1 MRPAGCPANGSS
13 VLVVDQFEELF
24 TACEDEQ
31 ERGEFV
37 AGLVRAARDRSLV
50 VLAVRADFYGRCA
63 AYPELS
69 RLVGA
74 NHVLVGPMSRDE
86 LRRAIE
92 RPAQRVGLSIEP
104 ELVES
109 LLTDVEGEPGTLPL
123 LSTALLELW
132 RERDGRRL
140 RHAAYARSGG
150 VQGAVARM
158 AEAAFV
164 GLDPHEQAI
173 ARTLLLRLADEGENG
188 TIVRR
193 RIGLAELE
201 SAGSPEAAAVVAR
214 LTDHRLLTVS
224 DGAIEVAHEALL
236 REWPRLRAWLDED
249 ADSRRL
255 HHQLGDAARAWDA
268 DARDPGA
275 LYRGARLASALD
287 WAADHDPEL
296 NATERAFLDASRTA
310 SGRAQR
316 RLRLVLGAVSLLLVA
331 AVIAGLVAVE
341 QRGNARS
348 SERTTEAQALDVQ
361 ALTEPAL
368 DRSLLLARQAVSV
381 VDSPATRSDLLAALL
396 RSPAA
401 IGVLRTDGD
410 PLLSLALSPDG
421 HTLAVAE
428 NDGVVRFVD
437 AATLR
442 PVGRP
447 YDAGKA
453 RIPELGY
460 STDSELA
467 YSPDGT
473 RLAVA
478 DVTDA
483 YGGFIDLLDGR
494 THRRIRRLD
503 NGSASGGPSPSPKDV
518 MFSPDS
524 RRLIA
529 HSTSDTASGH
539 GPGHL
544 VVRDA
549 RTGRVLKRQ
558 NVGNDLGVIG
568 FVAGGRRLLTSS
580 QSTRT
585 TVLRDAENLRP
596 LRSFHVAGRAGASTV
611 TPDGRLAALGAA
623 DGSVRLLDLRSGRVR
638 TASGRHDGPVSD
650 ARFTPDGRTLVTA
663 GEDTRVMLWNVAEA
677 RVSETLEGHAGPIRD
692 VAVSPDGKTAY
703 SASLDGS
710 VIAWDLAGTRRLGR
724 PFHIA
729 PVDPGGPVSNWTGGG
744 SATTPDD
751 RNLPPSV
758 VAATPDGGAFAIP
771 GSDGNV
777 DLYNSST
784 LARTAVLPVNPGARV
799 FSVAIAPDG
808 RTMAATTAF
817 GEVSFW
823 DLHSR
828 RPLGPPQTA
837 HVGAVWTP
845 TFSRDGHWMA
855 TTGQDRIVELWDVRR
870 RRPVKKLYQGL
881 FVDDVGLSPDGKTL
895 AVTTGAEH
903 GQGSVEIYSV
913 PRLTRTTELRAPWG
927 RWGRFSPDGRVL
939 VVADHDGRFRLFD
952 TKTWKPRTRP
962 VLAHPGEILS
972 ANISP
977 DSRTLATTS
986 LHDSTRLWDLAT
998 GRPIGDGLPGPSQ
1011 RRSAAIFARHGTHLV
1026 TVYDDG
1032 RGLVWDLR
1040 PSSWTK
1046 QACSVARRTLTRDEW
1061 DNAMPGRNYD
1071 PACREH

>member
-1 MRPAGCPANGSS
+1 MLEPLDAASVRAIAGFYAPAGGGDAMPVETLLATSRGVARRVHEAAGEWARREATRRVEAVADRAAAGRSETRALEAELAGSVVELQSARERADLVARDADEVDAAVVCPYKGLATFDFEDAEYFFGRERLVAELVASLVGAPLLAVVGASGSGKSSVVKAGLLPALAGGVLPGSEKRTQALIRPGEQPLHELRRATRRLSREWQS

-37 AGLVRAARDRSLV
+37 AGLVHAARDRSLV

-132 RERDGRRL
+132 RGRDGRRL
-140 RHAAYARSGG
+140 RHAVYARSGG

-249 ADSRRL
+249 ADRAGACITSSAMPR
-255 HHQLGDAARAWDA
+255 AAWDA

-296 NATERAFLDASRTA
+296 NGTERAFLDASRTA

-331 AVIAGLVAVE
+331 AVIAGLVALE

-460 STDSELA
+460 SPDSELA

-677 RVSETLEGHAGPIRD
+677 RASETLEGHAGPIRD

-729 PVDPGGPVSNWTGGG
+729 PVDPGGPVGNCGRCGGQ
-744 SATTPDD
+744 P
-751 RNLPPSV
+751 
-758 VAATPDGGAFAIP
+758 
-771 GSDGNV
+771 
-777 DLYNSST
+777 
-784 LARTAVLPVNPGARV
+784 
-799 FSVAIAPDG
+799 
-808 RTMAATTAF
+808 
-817 GEVSFW
+817 
-823 DLHSR
+823 
-828 RPLGPPQTA
+828 
-837 HVGAVWTP
+837 
-845 TFSRDGHWMA
+845 
-855 TTGQDRIVELWDVRR
+855 
-870 RRPVKKLYQGL
+870 
-881 FVDDVGLSPDGKTL
+881 
-895 AVTTGAEH
+895 
-903 GQGSVEIYSV
+903 
-913 PRLTRTTELRAPWG
+913 
-927 RWGRFSPDGRVL
+927 
-939 VVADHDGRFRLFD
+939 
-952 TKTWKPRTRP
+952 
-962 VLAHPGEILS
+962 
-972 ANISP
+972 
-977 DSRTLATTS
+977 
-986 LHDSTRLWDLAT
+986 
-998 GRPIGDGLPGPSQ
+998 
-1011 RRSAAIFARHGTHLV
+1011 
-1026 TVYDDG
+1026 
-1032 RGLVWDLR
+1032 
-1040 PSSWTK
+1040 
-1046 QACSVARRTLTRDEW
+1046 
-1061 DNAMPGRNYD
+1061 
-1071 PACREH
+1071 